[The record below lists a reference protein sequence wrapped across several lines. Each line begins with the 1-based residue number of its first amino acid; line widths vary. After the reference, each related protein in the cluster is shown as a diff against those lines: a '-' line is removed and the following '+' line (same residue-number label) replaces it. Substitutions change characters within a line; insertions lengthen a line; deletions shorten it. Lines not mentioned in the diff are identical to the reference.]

1 LPAAA
6 ASFVPYK
13 PTEPSAQLKAVEDN
27 ARTEALVKI
36 TSVMH
41 AFEPANMASR

>member
-13 PTEPSAQLKAVEDN
+13 PSAQLKAVEDN
-27 ARTEALVKI
+27 APMEALVKI